1 MSEENTSNEVKAKS
15 VVAEPKNYEK
25 TFEEFGVALKSVSD
39 RTKGLDVDNLP
50 SKKAMED
57 LENRVVSFEEQ
68 SQKTSLEN
76 QRKEKADKEMTER
89 MDLIEKQ
96 MHRPSTGFDVNEK
109 KEELKALNYFARNEF
124 KDMDQANHKILRTDV
139 LDSAGA
145 LVPIG
150 LSDRLRERREETS
163 AVRSIITVEPTS
175 FKTIEVAVRVG
186 VPDAFYEG
194 ETEESQED
202 ESKYENRQITN
213 NALTVTVSVTRDQLM
228 GARFN
233 METLINRDVRIGFN
247 KKEGLKVLA
256 TGTGTKEPE
265 ALMLAPGVPEFDSGI
280 ANAVDLQTFIQLP
293 GQLKALEDFSNPI
306 YIMNRRTFVNL
317 LSQQASG
324 SGEFHMGTLFTPGN
338 RAAQIP
344 SLLAGYEF
352 VLLNDMDDVAAND
365 FPIAFGDFREAYTLY
380 EWDSMEVIR
389 DITTQKKKRLVEFTF
404 TTYNTGHVIIP
415 DAFVKYKIAA

>member
-1 MSEENTSNEVKAKS
+1 MPEPT
-15 VVAEPKNYEK
+15 VVATPKDYEK
-25 TFEEFGVALKSVSD
+25 TFQEFDVALKAVND
-39 RTKGLDVDNLP
+39 KMNGIDVDNLP
-50 SKKAMED
+50 SKKTVDE
-57 LENRVVSFEEQ
+57 LSGRIVTFEEQ
-68 SQKTSLEN
+68 SQKTTLEN
-76 QRKEKADKEMTER
+76 QRAEKAEKEMTSR
-89 MDLIEKQ
+89 MDLLEKQ
-96 MHRPSTGFDVNEK
+96 LRRPTGGLDGKEEK
-109 KEELKALNYFARNEF
+109 MQELKALNNFAKNEF
-124 KDMDQANHKILRTDV
+124 VGMDDMDHKTLRTDV

-163 AVRSIITVEPTS
+163 AVRSIITVEQTS

-194 ETEESQED
+194 EGEEGEED

-213 NALTVTVSVTRDQLM
+213 NALTVTVAVTRDQLM
-228 GARFN
+228 GSRFN

-247 KKEGLKVLA
+247 KKEGLKVLT

-265 ALMLAPGVPEFDSGI
+265 ALMLATGVPEFNSGV
-280 ANAVDLQTFIQLP
+280 ANDVDLQTFIKLP

-306 YIMNRRTFVNL
+306 YIMNRRTFVDL

-324 SGEFHMGTLFTPGN
+324 SGEFHMGTLFRPGN

-352 VLLNDMDDVAAND
+352 VLLNDLDDIAANA
-365 FPIAFGDFREAYTLY
+365 FPIAFGDFKEAYTLY

-389 DITTQKKKRLVEFTF
+389 DITTQKKRRLVEFTF

-415 DAFVKYKIAA
+415 DAFVKYKIAS